1 MNSQGKIG
9 VINHGVGN
17 SIAVHNLIR
26 KIGYNSIEIHD
37 GSDLKAFNP
46 SEDCL
51 IIPGV
56 GSFDA
61 GIGALHDRGL
71 FRVLNDFI
79 SNGGSVMGICLGM
92 QMLFQ
97 GSEEG
102 ALVGLGHFEG
112 RLSKLENRDNFPVPN
127 VGWSEV
133 VIDVPDEITKG
144 INHPRF
150 YHNHSFGFAGPHP
163 SEIAHIEYSRRYS
176 VILRKGNVVATQ
188 FHPEKSHGSGEA
200 IFMNF
205 LSQSK

>member
-1 MNSQGKIG
+1 MNSAGKIG
-9 VINHGVGN
+9 VVNHGVGN

-26 KIGYNSIEIHD
+26 KIGRNSIEVND
-37 GSDLKAFNP
+37 NKDLETFNP
-46 SEDCL
+46 SEDKI

-71 FRVLNDFI
+71 FQPLKEFI
-79 SNGGSVMGICLGM
+79 SNDGPVLGICLGM

-97 GSEEG
+97 SSEEG
-102 ALVGLGHFEG
+102 ALAGLGHFEG
-112 RLSKLENRDNFPVPN
+112 RLSKLVPREGFSVPN

-133 VIDVPDEITKG
+133 ILDAEDEITKG
-144 INHPRF
+144 INYPRF

-176 VILRKGNVVATQ
+176 VILRRGNVVATQ
-188 FHPEKSHGSGEA
+188 FHPEKSHGSGES
-200 IFMNF
+200 IFNNF
-205 LSQSK
+205 LNT